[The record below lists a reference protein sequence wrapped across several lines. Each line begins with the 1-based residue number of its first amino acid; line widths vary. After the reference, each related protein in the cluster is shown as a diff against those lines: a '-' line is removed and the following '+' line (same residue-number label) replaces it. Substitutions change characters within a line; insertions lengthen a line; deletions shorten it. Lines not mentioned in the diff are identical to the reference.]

1 MQDFVKRMIVIMYNK
16 ICTTQEACAFNV
28 VRAST
33 IICQSLS
40 VSSIIFLDLLSSL
53 CFPFTA
59 SYFTCVSHVVHSRL
73 MNVYRDA
80 PRSKLYFRAGN

>member
-1 MQDFVKRMIVIMYNK
+1 MQDFVKKMIVIMYNK
-16 ICTTQEACAFNV
+16 MCTAQEKK
-28 VRAST
+28 RAST

-80 PRSKLYFRAGN
+80 PRNKLYFRAGN